1 MDDTLVMEVQGT
13 QPHHQDQV
21 ITEDNSER
29 DQPCHSQAE
38 EPLEEQDNLE
48 EYQLCQ
54 WEVVEPPEVEI
65 RPDHPE
71 MEEQEE
77 QGHQARQVRQVH
89 RDHQGMEDNQ
99 TQMEITPPVHQGI
112 LIS

>member
-13 QPHHQDQV
+13 QPHHRDQV

-77 QGHQARQVRQVH
+77 RVHQARQVHQAH
-89 RDHQGMEDNQ
+89 RAHQETEDNRI
-99 TQMEITPPVHQGI
+99 QMEITPPAHQGSS
-112 LIS
+112 IS